1 MAISVGSVEVDV
13 IPNTQGI
20 YGRLRSQLEPAASRA
35 GGDAGRDAGRS
46 FGAAMQREVGGIGLR
61 IGEEIGRQAGSRI
74 TAEIRGSLSNGI
86 NQGGAQARAAAVRQ
100 GDETG
105 GAFSRSLKTRLEA
118 AFRSLPKLQIGADTS
133 EADSDLQALRVRME
147 TLAGKRIGI
156 DIDAEAAKAEIRL
169 IEAELTRLGAEHP
182 NVQVRADTASAAAE
196 LAAVRAEIEAV
207 DGKTARV
214 DVNTSG
220 ALSAIFQLTVA
231 LAGVAAI
238 PAFPVL
244 AAGAGAFTSS
254 VVAAGVGVGALAAV
268 AIPAFIGIKGALDAQ
283 KQAQDAAATATANG
297 GQAAAQ
303 AAQRSVQMAGAQQ
316 ALATAHRTA
325 ARQIAQA
332 EQGVTDA
339 VRQAA
344 QSNRNAAD
352 QVKQARQALADAYQ
366 QAADRSRA
374 ANERVQQAEQSLA
387 DAQRTARQA
396 QQDLTQARRDA
407 AMELEDLSNRL
418 TDAQLSER
426 DAALSVQ
433 EARAR
438 LEATRAA
445 GSRASLLDQQ
455 RAQLAYDQ
463 ALQRLKEQQLDTKRL
478 AAEKAVADKA
488 GVAGSETVRSAEERL
503 AAARRG
509 VAAQQ
514 KGLAK
519 AQQDAARTQVQNQ
532 QAIAAAQDKVA
543 AAQRNVATV
552 QEQGARSV
560 ARAQQQLVDAQQSA
574 ADSVASAQRQIQS
587 AELSAAGGANAAATA
602 QAKYQAALAK
612 LSPSARETFN
622 AFTSLRT
629 AFKAWSTSLQPA
641 VMPIFTRALNGV
653 KAALPGLT
661 PFVLAA
667 ARAITALQARV
678 SAGFKSPWWKSF
690 KADLAASVIPA
701 LTGLGISFGRVFK
714 GMAGIVQAFLPH
726 MDHISQRMQALTG
739 RFANWG
745 TSLKGSPEFERFL
758 SYASR
763 TAPLLSGALRQI
775 GSAFLSIGQALSPI
789 SGPLLMVI
797 AELARGI
804 SIIATHAPWMIQ
816 AIYLIIVAVKLWTIA
831 QIALNAAMSAN
842 PIVLIGIAIAA
853 LVAGIVWAYNRF
865 SWFRTG
871 VQTVWTGIQTV
882 ALWAWNTVLKP
893 VFIAFAAAFHA
904 VAAAATWLWQNV
916 LQPVFS
922 FIWTAARVLFAIVVV
937 AVLLPIQLAV
947 RAVGAIFSW
956 LWQNI
961 ISPVTGWIAARV
973 VWLYQNFIQPQL
985 WLVRAAVSAVG
996 AAFSWL
1002 WRNIVL
1008 PVLGWIGARI
1018 GWLYRTIVQ
1027 PTFYAVRLA
1036 LHATGSVFSWLY
1048 NNIVRPV
1055 MGWIGDRIGWVW
1067 RTLIKPVFDA
1077 IKISVGLVGRAFGA
1091 AKDAIKKSWDQV
1103 VDVTKKPVNFVIK
1116 WVYTNGIKKLWD
1128 GVASWVGL
1136 GKLPAAPKLLAAGG
1150 TVGDGWGAA
1159 APMKVNR
1166 PTAIVGEGN
1175 PRYPEYVIPT
1185 DPRYR
1190 GRALALHAAAGTQLM
1205 EDGGI
1210 LGSIWGGIKS
1220 GAGWLIDRGK
1230 DALKAAGSV
1239 AAGALEPFFRAGM
1252 GVVDG
1257 VLKRIPGADTG
1268 LGKVVRAVPQKVAGG
1283 ILSFL
1288 RGQDEQS
1295 MGGGQW
1301 AKPVNVGYGTRF
1313 GVAGSMWSSGRHT
1326 GLDFPAATGT
1336 PVRAVAAG
1344 TVSQVA
1350 TGGPYGQHVQ
1360 INHGGGLSSLY
1371 AHMSAILTT
1380 LRARVAQGQQIGRV
1394 GATGNV
1400 TGPHLHLEARLN
1412 GRPVD
1417 PMPYLT
1423 GGGGAIGGAIP
1434 SGQRRAIISQALAAA
1449 HVPPPGTLPQWLA
1462 GMNTLISR
1470 ESGWNPRAIN
1480 RWDSNAR
1487 SGHPSQGLAQTIPS
1501 TWSAYVPGALRSRG
1515 ILDPVANVAAAIR
1528 YIVSRYGNIT
1538 RVQQANANRPPAG
1551 YDSGGY
1557 LQPGMNL
1564 AFNGTG
1570 RPEPVLTRQQL
1581 NALTGAAVRGTDGGQ
1596 LGDLHVQVFVGDREI
1611 TDIARAEVRRSNGQ
1625 LVQTLRAG
1633 RR

>member
-20 YGRLRSQLEPAASRA
+20 YSRLRAGLVPAATKA
-35 GGDAGRDAGRS
+35 GEDAGKAAGRS
-46 FGAAMQREVGGIGLR
+46 FGPAMQAEVGHIGATIGQQIGQQIADRIAAQVRDALR
-61 IGEEIGRQAGSRI
+61 D
-74 TAEIRGSLSNGI
+74 GI
-86 NQGGAQARAAAVRQ
+86 NQGGAQASAAAARQ
-100 GDETG
+100 GNESG
-105 GAFSRSLKTRLEA
+105 GAFSRSIKARLEA

-147 TLAGKRIGI
+147 TLAGKRVGI

-214 DVNTSG
+214 DVDTSG
-220 ALSAIFQLTVA
+220 ALSAVFQLTVA

-244 AAGAGAFTSS
+244 AAGAGAFTSA

-268 AIPAFIGIKGALDAQ
+268 AIPAFVGIKGALDAQ

-303 AAQRSVQMAGAQQ
+303 AAQRSLQMAGAQQ
-316 ALATAHRTA
+316 ALATAHRNA

-344 QSNRNAAD
+344 QNNANAAA
-352 QVKQARQALADAYQ
+352 QVKQARQSLADAYQ
-366 QAADRSRA
+366 QAAERSRT

-407 AMELEDLSNRL
+407 ALELEDLSNRL
-418 TDAQLSER
+418 ADAQLSER

-445 GSRASLLDQQ
+445 GSKASLLDQQ

-478 AAEKAVADKA
+478 AAEKATADKA

-519 AQQDAARTQVQNQ
+519 AQQDAARTQIQNT

-560 ARAQQQLVDAQQSA
+560 ARAQQQLVAAQLSA
-574 ADSVASAQRQIQS
+574 ADSVASAQRQIRAAQ
-587 AELSAAGGANAAATA
+587 LSAAGGANAAATA
-602 QAKYQAALAK
+602 QEKYRQALAK

-641 VMPIFTRALNGV
+641 VMPIFTRALNGL
-653 KAALPGLT
+653 KNILPGLT

-667 ARAITALQARV
+667 ARAITVLQARA

-690 KADLAASVIPA
+690 KTDLAASVIPA
-701 LTGLGISFGRVFK
+701 LTGLGISFGRIFK
-714 GMAGIVQAFLPH
+714 GMAGVVQAFLPH

-775 GSAFLSIGQALSPI
+775 GSAFLSIGQALAPI
-789 SGPLLMVI
+789 SGPLLTVI

-804 SIIATHAPWMIQ
+804 AIIATHAPWMIQ

-853 LVAGIVWAYNRF
+853 LVAGVIWAYNRF
-865 SWFRTG
+865 AWFRTG
-871 VQTVWTGIQTV
+871 VQAVWSGIQT
-882 ALWAWNTVLKP
+882 AASWAWNNVLRP
-893 VFIAFAAAFHA
+893 IFSAFAAAFRA

-922 FIWTAARVLFAIVVV
+922 FIWTAARVLFTIVVV
-937 AVLLPIQLAV
+937 SVLLPIQLAV
-947 RAVGAIFSW
+947 RAVGAVFSW
-956 LWQNI
+956 LWRNI
-961 ISPVTGWIAARV
+961 ISPVAGWIAARV
-973 VWLYQNFIQPQL
+973 TWLYQNFIRPQL
-985 WLVRAAVSAVG
+985 ALVRAAVSAVG
-996 AAFSWL
+996 AGFSWLWRTIVQPIFGWIATKAIWLWTYGIKPSFNLLRQGLSVVGKAFSWL
-1002 WRNIVL
+1002 WR
-1008 PVLGWIGARI
+1008 
-1018 GWLYRTIVQ
+1018 TIVQ
-1027 PTFYAVRLA
+1027 
-1036 LHATGSVFSWLY
+1036 
-1048 NNIVRPV
+1048 PV

-1067 RTLIKPVFDA
+1067 RTLIKPGFDV
-1077 IKISVGLVGRAFGA
+1077 IKTAVRLVGEAFGK
-1091 AKDAIKKSWDQV
+1091 AKDAIGRAWDKIA
-1103 VDVTKKPVNFVIK
+1103 DITKKPVNFVIK
-1116 WVYTNGIKKLWD
+1116 WVYTNGIKALWD
-1128 GVASWVGL
+1128 KVAGWVGL

-1159 APMKVNR
+1159 APMRVNR

-1220 GAGWLIDRGK
+1220 GAGWLADRGK
-1230 DALKAAGSV
+1230 DVLKAAGQV
-1239 AAGALEPFFRAGM
+1239 AAGALEPFFNAGM
-1252 GVVDG
+1252 KVVDG
-1257 VLKRIPGADTG
+1257 ALSRIPGADTG
-1268 LGKVVRAVPQKVAGG
+1268 LGKVVRAVPKKVAGG

-1295 MGGGQW
+1295 MSGGQW
-1301 AKPVNVGYGTRF
+1301 VKPVSTGYGTKF
-1313 GVAGSMWSSGRHT
+1313 GVAGRMWSSGRHT

-1423 GGGGAIGGAIP
+1423 GGGGSLGGAIP
-1434 SGQRRAIISQALAAA
+1434 TGQRRAIISQALAAA

-1470 ESGWNPRAIN
+1470 ESGWNPRARN
-1480 RWDSNAR
+1480 NWDSNAR
-1487 SGHPSQGLAQTIPS
+1487 AGHPSQGLAQTIPS
-1501 TWSAYVPGALRSRG
+1501 TWSAYVPRSLRSRG

-1528 YIVSRYGNIT
+1528 YIVARYGNIS

-1557 LQPGMNL
+1557 LQPGLNL
-1564 AFNGTG
+1564 AYNGTG
-1570 RPEPVLTRQQL
+1570 RPEPVLTVQQM
-1581 NALTGAAVRGTDGGQ
+1581 NALTGAATRGSDGAN
-1596 LGDLHVQVFVGDREI
+1596 LGDLHVQVYVGDREI